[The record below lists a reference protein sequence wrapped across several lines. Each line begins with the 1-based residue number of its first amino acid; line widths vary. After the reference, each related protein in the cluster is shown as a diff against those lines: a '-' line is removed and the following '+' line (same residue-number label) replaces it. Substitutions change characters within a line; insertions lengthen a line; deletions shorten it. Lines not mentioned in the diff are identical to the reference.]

1 MRQLYHQLSPVSA
14 LIIEAYY
21 SLGAHAAENMLDNQ
35 LRTSALAA
43 PDALHSNIFIA
54 EKLHAEI
61 GANELTDPA
70 PVTPDIQPRRNRGIR
85 CSKFVRRFRV
95 SHTCRFWT
103 QWKSMHR
110 ERRISY

>member
-43 PDALHSNIFIA
+43 PDALHSNVFIA
-54 EKLHAEI
+54 EKLHA
-61 GANELTDPA
+61 GMTANAESPA
-70 PVTPDIQPRRNRGIR
+70 EKP
-85 CSKFVRRFRV
+85 
-95 SHTCRFWT
+95 
-103 QWKSMHR
+103 
-110 ERRISY
+110 